1 MRQKPMNSYS
11 RSSQDAFEL
20 EYEGEHPQDP
30 SFSHLFITSHFIAV
44 SPPPNDDSWALENAT
59 PQVQD
64 CAFGDALVVPPSGS
78 GYVRYANVPMGRQF
92 SSDSEEYAEYE
103 GGLPELATSDEDSP
117 TTDGGRASL
126 CFGEDLDLYF
136 QGGHQSQS
144 FARHHPED
152 SDHASGLATAP
163 PCRWEGPKFTLGT
176 FSDDD
181 DEEDGP
187 PPITDD
193 WFVDLAKR
201 SVEVAAVLE
210 RAREQGS

>member
-1 MRQKPMNSYS
+1 MNSS
-11 RSSQDAFEL
+11 PRSSQDAFEH
-20 EYEGEHPQDP
+20 EYEGEESRVP
-30 SFSHLFITSHFIAV
+30 SFSHLFITSHLIAV
-44 SPPPNDDSWALENAT
+44 SPPPNDDSWASENAT

-78 GYVRYANVPMGRQF
+78 GYVRYANVPMGHQF
-92 SSDSEEYAEYE
+92 SSDSDDNYSEYYE
-103 GGLPELATSDEDSP
+103 GGVPELATSDEDSP

-126 CFGEDLDLYF
+126 CFGEDLDMYF
-136 QGGHQSQS
+136 QGSQP
-144 FARHHPED
+144 AEPYTRHHSERK
-152 SDHASGLATAP
+152 DHCGLATAP

-176 FSDDD
+176 FLDDD

-201 SVEVAAVLE
+201 SVGVAAVLE